1 MKTNLSLSGYHMS
14 LSGYHMS
21 LSGLTRQSLITI
33 LLLFLSFPLFA
44 GEGIELNNLN
54 SSWGRVLPGKLICEP
69 QTTSYG
75 FSVITDAHSLMAFNS
90 NGSLVF
96 DKPLQR
102 ASSAFFGV
110 LENDFFAV
118 VTAGSKRLSLINP
131 DGREL
136 WNVQTDFKII
146 DKPFSGRDGRFF
158 VRGQETLCCYAL
170 NGVRKWQIPTP
181 LQSSMAIQEVAD
193 GSLIVFLQKL
203 LDGKTQALRI
213 TPFGEIVEQITF
225 AGQVVNAL
233 TVPQGVLLVFTDG
246 TSGLFEIKNNKAEH
260 KWLFKK
266 ELVQKTNNDFFIL
279 SQDKSEVVYVN
290 IKASFVEIDN
300 INLEDGSV
308 KDSFIIDEGIVP
320 QYGWFNTSGV
330 FIADSQKAC
339 FYNNYGRY
347 LWSGTLPDKKSK
359 ISVYYTSFTTD
370 NCFLLFCSDWSIH
383 AFRTAQSIQNN
394 ATNQIKKNYSS
405 FYTIDT
411 TLMEL
416 PLPLPINAGLLDSRR
431 NAILK
436 NGNYD
441 GNEILYASELLSFC
455 QAYKDALSTT
465 NFGTR
470 IEKSVFQTDAAGMEK
485 VLSQLG
491 LFYTDTFND
500 YIAYFLKHEN
510 EKALLHSLLTGIAD
524 NGYDPDGKIIEG
536 LEYLAH
542 NTSEKDETILK
553 DICNAVY
560 SVCITM
566 GSSAI
571 DPKGRDSLSVLMY
584 PKYTSIIRD
593 YARNTLKKLVGK

>member
-1 MKTNLSLSGYHMS
+1 
-14 LSGYHMS
+14 MS
-21 LSGLTRQSLITI
+21 LSGLTRQSLIII
-33 LLLFLSFPLFA
+33 LLLLLSSPLFA
-44 GEGIELNNLN
+44 GEALELNNLN
-54 SSWGRVLPGKLICEP
+54 ATWGRVLPGKLICEP

-118 VTAGSKRLSLINP
+118 VTASSRRLTLINP

-136 WNVQTDFKII
+136 WNVQTDFKIT

-181 LQSSMAIQEVAD
+181 LQSSMTVQEVAD

-203 LDGKTQALRI
+203 QDGKTQALRI

-246 TSGLFEIKNNKAEH
+246 TSGLFELKENKSEH

-290 IKASFVEIDN
+290 IKAAAVEIDN

-320 QYGWFNTSGV
+320 QYGWYNTSGV
-330 FIADSQKAC
+330 FIADSSKAC

-347 LWSGTLPDKKSK
+347 LWSGKLPDKKSK

-383 AFRTAQSIQNN
+383 AFRTAQAEKIDSAN
-394 ATNQIKKNYSS
+394 KKTTKDYSS
-405 FYTIDT
+405 YYTIDT

-416 PLPLPINAGLLDSRR
+416 SLPLPINAELLDSGR

-436 NGNYD
+436 NGDYD
-441 GNEILYASELLSFC
+441 GNETLYASQLLSLC
-455 QAYKDALSTT
+455 QAYKNVMSTS

-470 IEKSVFQTDAAGMEK
+470 MEKSVFQTDAAGMEK

-500 YIAYFLKHEN
+500 YIAYFLKNEK
-510 EKALLHSLLTGIAD
+510 EKALLHALLTGIAG
-524 NGYDPDGKIIEG
+524 NGYDPDGKIMEG

-553 DICNAVY
+553 DICDAVY

-584 PKYTSIIRD
+584 PKYTSVIRD